1 VGLPRSIPQSRGL
14 RTTLTFYTLG
24 VLKQI
29 EAMAGPLHK
38 KFDIV
43 FGTSTGSIIAA
54 LICLGEP
61 VDEILA
67 LYKRAS

>member
-1 VGLPRSIPQSRGL
+1 
-14 RTTLTFYTLG
+14 
-24 VLKQI
+24 
-29 EAMAGPLHK
+29 MAGPLHK
-38 KFDIV
+38 KFDTV